1 MGNNEEFREE
11 RRGEE
16 RIVASPLWA
25 REYTS
30 ACVCANNV
38 NSARKTGRRQ
48 PVSH

>member
-11 RRGEE
+11 RRGEDSPESPMSE
-16 RIVASPLWA
+16 RVHMN
-25 REYTS
+25 